1 MGVRRRATGEAP
13 LQEEGLLPSAGRQLL
28 AAAAAAAEGASAS
41 TEGLGQ
47 ALGLAGWLRCP
58 APVEAAGALPSSA
71 PGVAAGPFSEVAV
84 VVVPAGHQTR
94 LRLRAQAR
102 LGPQEAPGRPVLV
115 LGLPPP
121 RGASSPRAL
130 GPQSWG
136 LTSSGEVGPCQAE
149 ARAFPASP
157 RQLPR
162 GELQGPQGQARA
174 AAD

>member
-1 MGVRRRATGEAP
+1 MGVRRRAAGEAP
-13 LQEEGLLPSAGRQLL
+13 LQEEGPLPSAGRQLL
-28 AAAAAAAEGASAS
+28 AAAAAEGASAS

-157 RQLPR
+157 R

>member
-1 MGVRRRATGEAP
+1 MGVRRRAAGEAP
-13 LQEEGLLPSAGRQLL
+13 LQEEGLPSAGRQLL
-28 AAAAAAAEGASAS
+28 AAAAAEGASAS

-71 PGVAAGPFSEVAV
+71 VGVAAGPFSEAAV

-94 LRLRAQAR
+94 LRLRARQ

-157 RQLPR
+157 R
-162 GELQGPQGQARA
+162 GGLQGPQGQARA